1 MVDATQL
8 SSKMDAHLT
17 LPMLEFALARGTH
30 DAGDVL
36 RAKLEILSAT
46 NMCDLAA
53 EVRAEVSG
61 SNAVSAEDAAKREAV
76 LARRVELAA
85 AAANA
90 TRLVSDVS
98 AMKLVNQERKTDTA
112 KNVAEAHG
120 VSAADVEALYKFA
133 KFEYEC
139 GEYAIAS
146 EHLGAVR
153 LLCAD
158 GERCESALWGK
169 FSADILLQ
177 NWSAALDD
185 MNRLRDALENNAS
198 TSSLVKMK
206 QRAWL
211 LHYALYVF
219 FNHPNGR
226 NLIVDVLFQE
236 RYMQAVQQESP
247 YLLRY
252 LAVAVVANKKRRNMI
267 KDLVR
272 IIQSDEYR
280 DPALEFILALFDEYD
295 FAKAASALK
304 ECDAMMENDFFL
316 VGCKE
321 AFDENARAYYIEN
334 YGRVNKRISIG
345 GLAESLDMSAADVE
359 ASITTLI
366 RMNKLDARVDSE
378 AGFVYVRVEVK
389 SVNEQIIE
397 KTKALLSKTNA
408 LTQAVLANTQAQA
421 F

>member
-1 MVDATQL
+1 MAC
-8 SSKMDAHLT
+8 KMDAHLT

-30 DAGDVL
+30 AAGDLL

-61 SNAVSAEDAAKREAV
+61 SNAVSAEDAARREAV
-76 LARRVELAA
+76 VARYGELERAAEKAARLAGDAG
-85 AAANA
+85 
-90 TRLVSDVS
+90 
-98 AMKLVNQERKTDTA
+98 AMKLMSRERKGDNAKTA
-112 KNVAEAHG
+112 AEVHG
-120 VSAADVEALYKFA
+120 VLAADVEALYKFA

-139 GEYAIAS
+139 GEYERAS
-146 EHLGAVR
+146 EHLGAVTI
-153 LLCAD
+153 LCAD

-169 FSADILLQ
+169 FAADILLQ

-185 MNRLRDALENNAS
+185 MNRLRDAVENN
-198 TSSLVKMK
+198 SSSSAFVKMK

-236 RYMQAVQQESP
+236 RYMQAVQQDSP

-272 IIQSDEYR
+272 IIQSDDYR
-280 DPALEFILALFDEYD
+280 DPALDFVVALFDEYD
-295 FAKAASALK
+295 FVKAAATLK
-304 ECDAMMENDFFL
+304 ECDAMIENDFFL

-321 AFDENARAYYIEN
+321 AFGENARAYVIEN
-334 YGRVNKRISIG
+334 YCRVNKRISIG
-345 GLAESLDMSAADVE
+345 DLAKSLDMSAADVE
-359 ASITTLI
+359 ASITGLI
-366 RMNKLDARVDSE
+366 RAHKLDARVDSE
-378 AGFVYVRVEVK
+378 AGFAHVRFEAK
-389 SVNEQIIE
+389 SINEQIIE